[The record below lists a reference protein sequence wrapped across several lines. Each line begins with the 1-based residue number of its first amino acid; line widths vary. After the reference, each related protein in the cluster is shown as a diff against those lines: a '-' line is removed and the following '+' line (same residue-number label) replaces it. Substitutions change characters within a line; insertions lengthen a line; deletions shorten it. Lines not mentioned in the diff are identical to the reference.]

1 MVLDMSYKH
10 VNISNSRFFLTRLKK
25 FNGVIE
31 RKLKTL
37 AELVN
42 QILPLEGYQ
51 ILSYL
56 YVVSRTALPQE
67 HYSMA
72 RLSQLANLLEK
83 HTASKTGHR
92 WRGFSQS
99 RQGLDLLYILYHTLV
114 GYISR
119 GISRPSIVAKFGAEI
134 TH

>member
-10 VNISNSRFFLTRLKK
+10 VNITNSRFFLTRLKK
-25 FNGVIE
+25 FNGEIE

-72 RLSQLANLLEK
+72 RLSQLAGLLEK
-83 HTASKTGHR
+83 HTASKVSNK
-92 WRGFSQS
+92 WRGFSNMLE
-99 RQGLDLLYILYHTLV
+99 RRVFEFFIFF
-114 GYISR
+114 I
-119 GISRPSIVAKFGAEI
+119 
-134 TH
+134 